1 MQKVLKY
8 LHWLMNTSKGKS
20 EWMKD
25 YIRKLKTIKLLRQVN
40 LKSKW
45 EFLSKMRNLM
55 KQGKIKMNLL
65 DFSEVRGM

>member
-1 MQKVLKY
+1 
-8 LHWLMNTSKGKS
+8 MNTSKGKS